1 MLPILNWREIAT
13 LARML
18 GPRLEGAYL
27 DRWIVAERP
36 SFPGGYLKSEWVLRF
51 RENSLYLSVR
61 PRACYVMLEAGKGP
75 KASQQA
81 THSPF
86 EQAASKLLRG
96 RKLTR
101 VRAIE
106 NERLLVFEFGAV
118 GAEPGVSLVLCL
130 IPALPEALLL
140 ESDSLRI
147 LARSRTIRDPSKVL
161 GHWAWPDPSR
171 VPPELPLR
179 QELVGELEVWRQ
191 VVEAGLSA
199 EALRLRF
206 EAALRE
212 VRVRFKALE
221 ARARQGAEELAHAE
235 VEPDWARLGELLKS
249 SLHELPDPVGGF
261 WVLGGER
268 VPCGEGRT
276 PVQQV
281 EKLFNQAR
289 RRRRRIEEATQRRDG
304 ALERLAGLKPAL
316 DLDPAKIDW
325 KALLSLEK
333 SLGLQSQSGASEKR
347 VTGAPSRWHGRVYF
361 SRDGFPLLVGRTRD
375 ENLELTFKI
384 AKGNDLW
391 MHVRG
396 KPGAHLVIPVPSGK
410 SVPLETLLDA
420 AQLVIFH
427 SGGKNWGKT
436 EVDYTF
442 KKYVKRIKDSTEASY
457 TQNKTLIVAPEEARL
472 SRLLAQ
478 SEG

>member
-1 MLPILNWREIAT
+1 MLPILNWREIAE
-13 LARML
+13 LAREL
-18 GPRLEGAYL
+18 APRLEGAYL
-27 DRWIVAERP
+27 DRWIVPERP

-51 RENSLYLSVR
+51 RESSLYLSVR

-86 EQAASKLLRG
+86 EQSASKLLRG
-96 RKLTR
+96 RKLTG
-101 VRAIE
+101 VRAIP
-106 NERLLVFEFGAV
+106 NERLLVFDFGSV
-118 GAEPGVSLVLCL
+118 GSEAAVSLVLCL
-130 IPALPEALLL
+130 IPALPEALLI
-140 ESDSLRI
+140 ETTTLRI
-147 LARSRTIRDPSKVL
+147 LARSRTIRDASKAVP
-161 GHWAWPDPSR
+161 HWSWPDPSR

-179 QELVGELEVWRQ
+179 TELVRDLETWKRVLEV
-191 VVEAGLSA
+191 GLSQ
-199 EALRLRF
+199 EALTLRV

-212 VRVRFKALE
+212 VRTRCKALE
-221 ARARQGAEELAHAE
+221 ARVRQGAEELAHAE
-235 VEPDWARLGELLKS
+235 GEAEWAQLGELLKS
-249 SLHELPDPVGGF
+249 SLHQLPEPVEGS
-261 WVLGGER
+261 WLLGGVR

-281 EKLFNQAR
+281 EKLFSQAR
-289 RRRRRIEEATQRRDG
+289 RRRRRLEEATQRRDG
-304 ALERLAGLKPAL
+304 ALERLSKLKPAL
-316 DLDPAKIDW
+316 ELDPSKIDW
-325 KALLSLEK
+325 AGLQRLEK
-333 SLGLQSQSGASEKR
+333 DLGLRAEAGVIEKR

-384 AKGNDLW
+384 AKGNDIW

-427 SGGKNWGKT
+427 SGGKGWGKT

-457 TQNKTLIVAPEEARL
+457 TQNKTLIIEHEEARL
-472 SRLLAQ
+472 SRLLGQ
-478 SEG
+478 GEG